1 MRCGKR
7 KSFRQRYF
15 SPSLN
20 QDSHAY
26 LKVRAL
32 DSGPKGW
39 KVGRP
44 DGHGKN
50 FGTMIYAVNRRAKDL
65 LGFEGDS
72 MLYLRHD
79 YVLDDDDNLRPA
91 PEQRPPSTTP
101 PHTHPSQSS
110 PPRESN
116 RPAASL
122 KSRRER
128 YNEACRVVTLDSGTD
143 YACSQSD
150 LDATGGLARQEFPDD
165 ARADRSASHKA
176 WFPQPNLGPFTSP
189 KQACLEIFQHNS
201 LRRRPGE
208 LEQEAIERLF
218 KAIRTATRDNIW
230 GPDLIIKAFCDL
242 DLVFFAGRLRGH
254 CCVRWLREWTNPEDM
269 LLGTTVFLGGG
280 KVAIRLNADTILLH
294 HPESVVCMFA
304 TMLHEMW

>member
-1 MRCGKR
+1 
-7 KSFRQRYF
+7 
-15 SPSLN
+15 
-20 QDSHAY
+20 
-26 LKVRAL
+26 
-32 DSGPKGW
+32 
-39 KVGRP
+39 
-44 DGHGKN
+44 
-50 FGTMIYAVNRRAKDL
+50 MIYVVNRRAKDL
-65 LGFEGDS
+65 FGFEGDS

-79 YVLDDDDNLRPA
+79 YVLDDDENLRPA

-110 PPRESN
+110 PPRDSN
-116 RPAASL
+116 KPAASR

-128 YNEACRVVTLDSGTD
+128 YNEACRDVTLDSGTD
-143 YACSQSD
+143 YACSRTYISDLLSTLWYPDFSCETMCKNRILLLPHFSRHSGLLPQRNNADSEFCVESD
-150 LDATGGLARQEFPDD
+150 LDVTGGLARQAFPEDD
-165 ARADRSASHKA
+165 RADRSASHKA
-176 WFPQPNLGPFTSP
+176 WFPQPNRGPFTSP

-201 LRRRPGE
+201 LRRKPGE

-218 KAIRTATRDNIW
+218 KAIRTATRDDIW

-242 DLVFFAGRLRGH
+242 DVVFFAGRLRGH
-254 CCVRWLREWTNPEDM
+254 CCVRWLREWTNPKDM

-294 HPESVVCMFA
+294 HPEPVVCMFA